1 MGEDET
7 LRTVD
12 WADGRWLR
20 EPVRVD
26 RTGAGDLL
34 VEPGAESDFWRHT
47 SYGFVHDDGPALLA
61 PLPGGNAVEVSFRLD
76 YGEQFD
82 QAGVLVRVDE
92 RNWVKAGVEV
102 SDGEPQLGAVVTREV
117 SDWSVA
123 PVPEWAGREV
133 TVRVSRDGDALTV
146 RARVDDE
153 PWRLVRLAPLAPE
166 AAASAGPFCCSPT
179 RSGLTVRFTGWRQG
193 PADRELHPST

>member
-7 LRTVD
+7 LRDVD
-12 WADGRWLR
+12 WTAGRWLR
-20 EPVRVD
+20 EPVRVE
-26 RTGAGDLL
+26 RTDAGDLL

-61 PLPGGNAVEVSFRLD
+61 PLPGGSAVEVSFRLD

-123 PVPEWAGREV
+123 PVPDWAGREV

-166 AAASAGPFCCSPT
+166 SAASAGPFCCSPT